1 MSNRQ
6 SGKRNRRSHK
16 GQVVIIS
23 SPSGGGK
30 TSICRALLSPE
41 RKRKGWRFS
50 ISYTTRQKRKGER
63 DGREYFF
70 VDQAGFNALK
80 AKDFFAENFKVHLYQ
95 YGTPRRPLDEVLRSG
110 GAVLLDVD
118 VKGALK
124 LKRGFPNALTIFIL
138 PPSYADLKKRLS
150 KRGTETEEQLKV
162 RRENARKEIREYK
175 KFSHVVVNDELKAAV
190 HKVLSIIE
198 AHSCQTE
205 FFDEEQ
211 FRDLFVKSGAQKED

>member
-6 SGKRNRRSHK
+6 SGKRAGRAHK

-41 RKRKGWRFS
+41 RKRRGWRFS

-63 DGREYFF
+63 DGREYYF
-70 VDQAGFNALK
+70 VDHARFNELK
-80 AKDFFAENFKVHLYQ
+80 AKHFFAENFKVHLYQ
-95 YGTPRRPLDEVLRSG
+95 YGTPRKPLEDVLKTG
-110 GAVLLDVD
+110 GVMLLDVD

-124 LKRGFPNALTIFIL
+124 LKREYPDSLTIFIL

-150 KRGTETEEQLKV
+150 KRGTETEEQLRV
-162 RRENARKEIREYK
+162 RRENARKEIKEYK
-175 KFSHVVVNDELKAAV
+175 KFSHVVVNDKLKAAV
-190 HKVLSIIE
+190 RKVLSIIE
-198 AHSCQTE
+198 AHACQTK